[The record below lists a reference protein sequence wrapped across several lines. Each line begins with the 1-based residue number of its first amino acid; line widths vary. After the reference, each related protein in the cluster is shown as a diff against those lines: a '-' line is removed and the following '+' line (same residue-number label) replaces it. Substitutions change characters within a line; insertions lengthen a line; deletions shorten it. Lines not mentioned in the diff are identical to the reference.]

1 MSNIPYHEHTFVIPT
16 ATTEEIAAGIISDK
30 AVTPDQLLPVLDA
43 IVLSGD
49 MSSAVYDP
57 NGIAADAFDMDN
69 MIEGAT
75 NLILTAAERAL
86 IAGAVQSGDALVPG
100 DIGST
105 VQAWDAQLDSLSS
118 ASANGV
124 SLVTAADYAAMRT
137 LLGLGTA
144 ALKDTGTSGTTV
156 PLLDGVNTWSGVQ
169 SYQSAIWQ
177 GGISSTA
184 RGTNA
189 SGFASSTAGG
199 SVVLENTSASG
210 SGGGGGFIAY
220 CNDGAA
226 MASGDRLG
234 LNLFGGSSSA
244 SAIRNTAGIAAYSSQ
259 AWVDGSA
266 YGTRLEFQ
274 TTANSGTSR
283 TTKLILGNGG
293 ILTFGATEANTVPA
307 LKPSSAVLQA
317 RLGDDSDYAVV
328 SVKSLTVSD
337 AATTRSNLGLAYGT
351 NVREKLTADR
361 DYYVRSDGNNAN
373 AGTANTSGGAWATK
387 QYAVDYVLDKL
398 DLNGFNCTINVGA
411 SADTTG
417 SVIVLG
423 KVPVGGIPKLKGDTT
438 TPSNVPIT
446 VTGGQCIDIRR
457 GTKLYIEGFKISTV
471 TSGNGLHVSSQSYLG
486 ITGNMEYGACA
497 GYHMTADHESCI
509 GITANYSIT
518 GGAVSHW
525 NANNNSDIEIVQGP
539 PAITVTG
546 TPTFTQF
553 YSYDRGGVIE
563 CDATFTG
570 SITGGQGSQ
579 GATGAIRSS
588 TTIPGSGVTYG
599 DRTAGNV
606 TIPTD
611 GKQVVVGAAAA
622 QTFAGITPSMQMSGL
637 SSSAASIGAFRW
649 TNDTANPRF
658 ILGKSRGTSPGTF
671 TVVQSGDLLGEVMF
685 GGADGSQF
693 RQAASIRCYSDAT
706 PGSADMPGRLEFL
719 VSVDG
724 GASPAAALVLNND
737 KAVHFPSIGTTASA
751 ANAFLDSA
759 ATNNLLR
766 STSSLR
772 YKENVE
778 PLDHS
783 LADKFISEIEPIW
796 YHSLA
801 SADVLDDGRRKSFYS
816 FGAETVARIDPRL
829 VDWGYHDD
837 DYSFE
842 VTEDAEGV
850 STEHRVLK
858 PDAEKSPIGI
868 NDRAIIAMLVDV
880 VKRQDA
886 RIAAL
891 EARGV

>member
-16 ATTEEIAAGIISDK
+16 ATTEEIAAGLVSDK

-49 MSSAVYDP
+49 MSTAVYDP
-57 NGIAADAFDMDN
+57 NGIHDDAFDMDN

-75 NLILTAAERAL
+75 NLILTAAERAA
-86 IAGAVQSGDALVPG
+86 IAALS
-100 DIGST
+100 ST
-105 VQAWDAQLDSLSS
+105 YQPLDSDL
-118 ASANGV
+118 
-124 SLVTAADYAAMRT
+124 TAIAALTTTSFGRSFLALADAAAART
-137 LLGLGTA
+137 LAGLGTA
-144 ALKDTGTSGTTV
+144 ATQNTGTSGANV
-156 PLLDGVNTWSGVQ
+156 PLLNGANTWSGVQ
-169 SYQSAIWQ
+169 AYQSAIWQ
-177 GGISSTA
+177 GSISGTA
-184 RGTNA
+184 QGTNA
-189 SGFASSTAGG
+189 SGFASSTAGA

-293 ILTFGATEANTVPA
+293 ILTFGATEASSVPA

-317 RLGDDSDYAVV
+317 RLGDDSDYAVM

-337 AATTRSNLGLAYGT
+337 APTTRANLGLAYGT

-361 DYYVRSDGNNAN
+361 DYYVRSDGSNPNT
-373 AGTANTSGGAWATK
+373 GLANTSVGAWATK
-387 QYAVDYVLDKL
+387 QYAVDFVLDKL

-411 SADTTG
+411 GADTTG

-539 PAITVTG
+539 PAITITG

-553 YSYDRGGVIE
+553 YSYDRDGVIE
-563 CDATFTG
+563 NDATFTG

-588 TTIPGSGVTYG
+588 TTIPGTGVTYA
-599 DRTAGNV
+599 DRTVGNV
-606 TIPTD
+606 FMPTI
-611 GKQVVVGAAAA
+611 GKQLVIGSAASQSISAVTPANQTHGDSTNAAAA
-622 QTFAGITPSMQMSGL
+622 AVFRWSNDTGPARSFLVKSRG
-637 SSSAASIGAFRW
+637 ASIGTNTIVQNGDVLGEFIVYGASGSAFNNASSVRSTVDGTPGA
-649 TNDTANPRF
+649 TNDMPT
-658 ILGKSRGTSPGTF
+658 KM
-671 TVVQSGDLLGEVMF
+671 DLMVT
-685 GGADGSQF
+685 ADGSGTLGVGLTV
-693 RQAASIRCYSDAT
+693 RQ
-706 PGSADMPGRLEFL
+706 
-719 VSVDG
+719 
-724 GASPAAALVLNND
+724 N
-737 KAVHFPSIGTTASA
+737 KAIEFPSISTTASA

-759 ATNNLLR
+759 ANNNLLR

-778 PLDHS
+778 PLAHD
-783 LADKFISEIEPIW
+783 LADKFLSEIEPIW
-796 YHSLA
+796 YHSRA

-816 FGAETVARIDPRL
+816 FGAETVAKIDPRL

-837 DYSFE
+837 DYSIE
-842 VTEDAEGV
+842 VTDDGEGV

-858 PDAEKSPIGI
+858 PGTEKSPIGI

-886 RIAAL
+886 RIASL
-891 EARGV
+891 EARGA